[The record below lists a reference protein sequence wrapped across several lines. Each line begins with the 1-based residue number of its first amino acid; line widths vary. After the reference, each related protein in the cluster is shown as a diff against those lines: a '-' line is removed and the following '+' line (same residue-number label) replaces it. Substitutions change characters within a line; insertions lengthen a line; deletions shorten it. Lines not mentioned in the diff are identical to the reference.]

1 MAPAEPHILGQ
12 RLAVAA
18 LAKAIGSGRLHHA
31 WILHGPAGVG
41 KFRVAEA
48 LARIHLDPLAGD
60 AHRAA
65 LEPPAGTPTQRLI
78 DAGTHPDF
86 HVVRKELAA
95 LSESRELRER
105 KQTNIPLD
113 LLRERMLGG
122 VAGDGSH
129 HESLVFRT
137 AVHGHGKAFI
147 VDEAELLD
155 ADAQNAMLKTLE
167 EPPPGTLIVLVTQ
180 HEDRLLPTIRS
191 RCQRVAFGPLDRD
204 AMDAWWRRSGL
215 DVPPADRAFIEAFS
229 EGSPGMATMAL
240 RHGLAAWNAE
250 LGPHLDEVESGGYP
264 PALAERM
271 AELAEEFA
279 KGVVEEDDRAS
290 KEAANR
296 LAVRL
301 ICQVLGMRIRGRLA
315 ASDDA
320 RELSRWIGASEA
332 LREFESQVRSNV
344 NLKHAFANLVA
355 QWAERAGRGTADA
368 R

>member
-1 MAPAEPHILGQ
+1 MAEAQPHILGQ
-12 RLAVAA
+12 PLAVAA
-18 LAKAIGSGRLHHA
+18 LARALGSGRLHHG
-31 WILHGPAGVG
+31 WVFHGPAGVG
-41 KFRVAEA
+41 KFRAAEA
-48 LARIHLDPLAGD
+48 LARLHLDPEATD
-60 AHRAA
+60 ADRAA
-65 LEPPAGTPTQRLI
+65 LRPPAGTRTQRLV

-95 LSESRELRER
+95 VSESRELRDR

-122 VAGDGSH
+122 VSGDGTH
-129 HESLVFRT
+129 HGSLVFRT

-167 EPPPGTLIVLVTQ
+167 EPPPGTVIVLVTQ

-191 RCQRVAFGPLDRD
+191 RCQRIGFGPLDHASMR
-204 AMDAWWRRSGL
+204 AWWDRRGIEAAA
-215 DVPPADRAFIEAFS
+215 ADRAFAEAFA
-229 EGSPGMATMAL
+229 EGSPGMASLAL
-240 RHGLAAWNAE
+240 AHGLSAWHAE
-250 LGPHLDEVESGGYP
+250 LGPLLDEAESGGYP
-264 PALAERM
+264 PGLADRL
-271 AELAEEFA
+271 AELADGFA
-279 KGVVEEDDRAS
+279 AGVVEADERAS

-301 ICQVLGMRIRGRLA
+301 LARMLGMRLRPRLA
-315 ASDDA
+315 STDDP
-320 RELSRWIGASEA
+320 RELARWIGAADA

-344 NLKHAFANLVA
+344 NLKHATANLVA
-355 QWAERAGRGTADA
+355 QWAERAGRVAADG